1 MKQNTVIHIL
11 LGVAVLLGIALLYLV
26 LGLCSQTRLS
36 PWEWILLGGVALA
49 LVLATFLPS
58 VVGRLRGLP
67 PPPPLS
73 RSDIGSCIMVTV
85 VGCALAV
92 VGGFSGMWWL
102 STLGITLPPLW
113 FMFRGAR
120 QRQSDQKS

>member
-11 LGVAVLLGIALLYLV
+11 LGVAVLLGIALLSLV
-26 LGLCSQTRLS
+26 LGLRSQMRLS
-36 PWEWILLGGVALA
+36 LWEWILLGGVALA
-49 LVLATFLPS
+49 MVLAAFLPS
-58 VVGRLRGLP
+58 VIGRFRGLP
-67 PPPPLS
+67 PPQPLS
-73 RSDIGSCIMVTV
+73 RSDIGSCIMVV
-85 VGCALAV
+85 LVGCALAV

-102 STLGITLPPLW
+102 GTLAITLPPLW